1 MPKLF
6 TNQQIFRRN
15 VPPNKFVGTLPKSW
29 REQNLVTKVREIE
42 DKDEV
47 KLRRE
52 LVQSKS
58 PAQLAQITSFGD
70 FPVPTRIQNMMGS
83 GKKDKSSAEPPKKR
97 R

>member
-1 MPKLF
+1 M
-6 TNQQIFRRN
+6 
-15 VPPNKFVGTLPKSW
+15 GTLPKSW

-42 DKDEV
+42 DKDEA

-70 FPVPTRIQNMMGS
+70 FPVPTRIQNIMGGG
-83 GKKDKSSAEPPKKR
+83 GKKDKSPAAEPPKKR

>member
-1 MPKLF
+1 M
-6 TNQQIFRRN
+6 
-15 VPPNKFVGTLPKSW
+15 GTLPKSW
-29 REQNLVTKVREIE
+29 REQNLVTKVKVME
-42 DKDEV
+42 DKDEL

-70 FPVPTRIQNMMGS
+70 FPVPNIMG
-83 GKKDKSSAEPPKKR
+83 GGNKKEKSPAEPPKKR

>member
-1 MPKLF
+1 M
-6 TNQQIFRRN
+6 
-15 VPPNKFVGTLPKSW
+15 GTLPKSW
-29 REQNLVTKVREIE
+29 REQNLVTKVRDIE

-70 FPVPTRIQNMMGS
+70 FPVPKRIQNIMGGG
-83 GKKDKSSAEPPKKR
+83 GKKDKSPAAEPPKKR

>member
-1 MPKLF
+1 M
-6 TNQQIFRRN
+6 
-15 VPPNKFVGTLPKSW
+15 PPNKFVGTLPKSW
-29 REQNLVTKVREIE
+29 REQNLVTKVREME
-42 DKDEV
+42 DKDEL

-70 FPVPTRIQNMMGS
+70 FPVPSRIQSIMGGG
-83 GKKDKSSAEPPKKR
+83 GKKEKSPAEPPKKR